1 VAFICRENT
10 LRQNSDGPLVLI
22 LGPYM
27 ERIYFKNMKGFLTG
41 EFSGYPAA
49 KNLIPILAF
58 NARHNQRDVPLQKKC
73 EKLFNLEWSVN
84 K

>member
-10 LRQNSDGPLVLI
+10 LRQNSDEPLVLI
-22 LGPYM
+22 LSPDIKKKHF
-27 ERIYFKNMKGFLTG
+27 RDMKCFLTR

-58 NARHNQRDVPLQKKC
+58 NPRHN
-73 EKLFNLEWSVN
+73 
-84 K
+84 